1 MRLTAG
7 MIGLAAGIVAAG
19 LTARGADVEAD
30 LPVLSAYVWRGQVLN
45 DETVVQPALNIES
58 GGFGLNVW
66 GNYNTTDNVG
76 DRDFNEIDLT
86 VSYGL
91 QLGPVELGGGVIE
104 YLFPNTDYESTREV
118 YLSASLPDAPVVPC
132 LSVYRDVEEADG
144 FYATLGLSKEY
155 AFNEEKTTLGL
166 SASLGGGDQDY
177 NDFYFGVKDDALN
190 DVTVGASLA
199 HAFTDAVTLTPG
211 VLYSSLVDSDIRDG
225 ARELYGKSDELVGSL
240 TLTVTF

>member
-1 MRLTAG
+1 
-7 MIGLAAGIVAAG
+7 
-19 LTARGADVEAD
+19 
-30 LPVLSAYVWRGQVLN
+30 
-45 DETVVQPALNIES
+45 
-58 GGFGLNVW
+58 
-66 GNYNTTDNVG
+66 
-76 DRDFNEIDLT
+76 
-86 VSYGL
+86 
-91 QLGPVELGGGVIE
+91 
-104 YLFPNTDYESTREV
+104 V